1 MQFFSLRPGV
11 LALIWDLFVPLR
23 QHLLW
28 QRRIM
33 VKGLLLKWLVNAMA
47 LFVVVNVVAGISVE
61 RWQTLLVGALALGLL
76 NAFFRPI
83 LLLLTLPINVL
94 TLGLFTLIIN
104 GLIFY
109 LAAWMIKGFYV
120 AGFWSAFVAA
130 LVFSI
135 VSFLLN
141 LLIRP
146 D

>member
-1 MQFFSLRPGV
+1 M
-11 LALIWDLFVPLR
+11 
-23 QHLLW
+23 
-28 QRRIM
+28 M
-33 VKGLLLKWLVNAMA
+33 VKGLLLKWLVNTMA

-109 LAAWMIKGFYV
+109 LAAWLIKGFYV